1 MRSGNQEPLDVLTI
15 GRCGI
20 DIYPLQV
27 GVGLEDVESFGKFLG
42 GSPTNVAVA
51 VARYGHSSAVVT
63 GVGNDPFGRF
73 VHTEMRRLGVDDR
86 HVVTKAA
93 YNTPVTFCEIFPP
106 DNFPLYFYREP
117 SAPDLELS
125 WADLPLDAVGAGAA
139 GIRPHV
145 DGGSAELLVTLTD
158 VSALWVRLLVIANAI
173 GIALVVVALVA
184 VARLALSV
192 HGLRPAT
199 WPQVVHRSRVM
210 RWTITAAFVWFWLV
224 QHDPLARV
232 LERSAQ
238 GSELLDRLPEGADIL
253 LQGSFGF
260 GPFLTAALATWLV
273 DLLITALD
281 RSARAATALR
291 IENTELRSQTE
302 GLV

>member
-1 MRSGNQEPLDVLTI
+1 M
-15 GRCGI
+15 
-20 DIYPLQV
+20 
-27 GVGLEDVESFGKFLG
+27 F
-42 GSPTNVAVA
+42 
-51 VARYGHSSAVVT
+51 
-63 GVGNDPFGRF
+63 
-73 VHTEMRRLGVDDR
+73 
-86 HVVTKAA
+86 
-93 YNTPVTFCEIFPP
+93 
-106 DNFPLYFYREP
+106 
-117 SAPDLELS
+117 
-125 WADLPLDAVGAGAA
+125 
-139 GIRPHV
+139 
-145 DGGSAELLVTLTD
+145 GGSAELLVTLTD
-158 VSALWVRLLVIANAI
+158 VPATWVRLLVIANAI
-173 GIALVVVALVA
+173 GVALVVVALAA

-210 RWTITAAFVWFWLV
+210 RWTITAAFVWFWLA

-238 GSELLDRLPEGADIL
+238 GSALLDRLPEGADLL

-273 DLLITALD
+273 DLLITALN
-281 RSARAATALR
+281 RSARAAAALR

>member
-1 MRSGNQEPLDVLTI
+1 M
-15 GRCGI
+15 
-20 DIYPLQV
+20 
-27 GVGLEDVESFGKFLG
+27 
-42 GSPTNVAVA
+42 
-51 VARYGHSSAVVT
+51 
-63 GVGNDPFGRF
+63 
-73 VHTEMRRLGVDDR
+73 
-86 HVVTKAA
+86 
-93 YNTPVTFCEIFPP
+93 
-106 DNFPLYFYREP
+106 
-117 SAPDLELS
+117 
-125 WADLPLDAVGAGAA
+125 
-139 GIRPHV
+139 

-158 VSALWVRLLVIANAI
+158 VPALWVGLLVIANAI
-173 GIALVVVALVA
+173 GVALVVVALAA
-184 VARLALSV
+184 VARLTLSV

-210 RWTITAAFVWFWLV
+210 RWTITAAFVWFWFV

>member
-1 MRSGNQEPLDVLTI
+1 MARS
-15 GRCGI
+15 
-20 DIYPLQV
+20 
-27 GVGLEDVESFGKFLG
+27 
-42 GSPTNVAVA
+42 
-51 VARYGHSSAVVT
+51 
-63 GVGNDPFGRF
+63 
-73 VHTEMRRLGVDDR
+73 
-86 HVVTKAA
+86 
-93 YNTPVTFCEIFPP
+93 
-106 DNFPLYFYREP
+106 REP
-117 SAPDLELS
+117 AADQAPGASERARTNADTEPPPSPDPGGAEEGGARRDPPWWDTNDFALIVLAAVPALGFIGYGLAPLLRTLATMVRTGTVPARV
-125 WADLPLDAVGAGAA
+125 ADLPLDAVGAGAA

-158 VSALWVRLLVIANAI
+158 VPALWVGLLVIANAI
-173 GIALVVVALVA
+173 GVALVVVALAA

-210 RWTITAAFVWFWLV
+210 RWTITAAFVWFWFV